1 MLLTLFFY
9 QRKLTWYTI
18 HKSSMYSHIFNICKT
33 LLNTHII
40 SSHKANVDFDIRNFH
55 VIYYSAWIPK
65 RETAKMTILLILC
78 ALPLLCV
85 NGSILESD
93 MSQTLIY
100 YEPRSRLP
108 LRITSIQN
116 SLSNSSL
123 GFHQSNTKVDA
134 EVVLRRFGFRS
145 NGCTCQEFS
154 CGCCAGFNFQQF
166 NFNRE
171 GCMKFTYNPYEFSI
185 SVDMYMNEDSIFSTT
200 FSARNPPPFCIPV
213 ALPFLPMVDFCA
225 KLLDIYTPGQNLHM
239 CLDFET
245 RIQRAT
251 VLVLHFNCMR
261 MGVDGVTLI
270 RPGESSG
277 GLPVTTEPQVDVDK
291 YDEITEIKY
300 KSPKPR

>member
-1 MLLTLFFY
+1 MCETLLT
-9 QRKLTWYTI
+9 
-18 HKSSMYSHIFNICKT
+18 
-33 LLNTHII
+33 THVI
-40 SSHKANVDFDIRNFH
+40 SSRKADIDFDIRKFH
-55 VIYYSAWIPK
+55 EMYCSAWKPK
-65 RETAKMTILLILC
+65 LETAKISAFLILC
-78 ALPLLCV
+78 ALLLVCV
-85 NGSILESD
+85 SASTLESD
-93 MSQTLIY
+93 MSQMLIY

-145 NGCTCQEFS
+145 NGCTCQEFY

-171 GCMKFTYNPYEFSI
+171 GCMRFTYNPYEFSI
-185 SVDMYMNEDSIFSTT
+185 SVDMSMNDESIFSTT
-200 FSARNPPPFCIPV
+200 ISARNPPPFCIPIP
-213 ALPFLPMVDFCA
+213 LPFLPTVDFCA

-251 VLVLHFNCMR
+251 VLILHFNCMQ
-261 MGVDGVTLI
+261 MGVDGVSLL
-270 RPGESSG
+270 RPGESAG
-277 GLPVTTEPQVDVDK
+277 GLPVTTEAQVDVDK
-291 YDEITEIKY
+291 FDEITENKY
-300 KSPKPR
+300 KSPKA